1 MQMATD
7 TAIWE
12 HALRESATI
21 ITKDEDFAQRKAL
34 TQGSPVVIWV
44 KVADT
49 RRADLRAWF
58 ATALPA
64 ILPSLERGDTL
75 IELI

>member
-1 MQMATD
+1 MATD

-34 TQGSPVVIWV
+34 TQGGPVVIWV
-44 KVADT
+44 EVANT
-49 RRADLRAWF
+49 CWADLRVWF
-58 ATALPA
+58 ATTLPA
-64 ILPSLERGDTL
+64 ILPPLERV
-75 IELI
+75 IR